1 MITKRKLFNNIASY
15 TEERFF
21 FTKSEIKAIIQ
32 WIKQVKKRRN
42 SLFIKYRK
50 KSWNMHAN
58 KIYCIT
64 DYNWGISWMADATRD
79 AIQEMKVNFPEN
91 FRFISKKNTEVLLN
105 SIIMG
110 IMFNEY

>member
-50 KSWNMHAN
+50 NLGICTLIKFIVSLIIIGEFLGWQTQHA
-58 KIYCIT
+58 T
-64 DYNWGISWMADATRD
+64 
-79 AIQEMKVNFPEN
+79 QF
-91 FRFISKKNTEVLLN
+91 KK
-105 SIIMG
+105 
-110 IMFNEY
+110 

>member
-1 MITKRKLFNNIASY
+1 
-15 TEERFF
+15 
-21 FTKSEIKAIIQ
+21 
-32 WIKQVKKRRN
+32 
-42 SLFIKYRK
+42 
-50 KSWNMHAN
+50 
-58 KIYCIT
+58 
-64 DYNWGISWMADATRD
+64 MADATRD